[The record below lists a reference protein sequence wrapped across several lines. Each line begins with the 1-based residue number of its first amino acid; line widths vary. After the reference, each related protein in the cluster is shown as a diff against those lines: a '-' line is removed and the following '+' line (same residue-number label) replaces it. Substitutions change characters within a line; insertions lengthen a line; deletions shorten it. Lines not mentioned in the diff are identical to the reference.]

1 MAMIVQLSVLLRVCV
16 VCADV
21 VVYVIVLLAGE
32 DSSTIVDDVRTCGGE
47 RKTLLY
53 PHHRRPRHRNNQFR
67 TISTRKGYAC
77 VTITHNRDGDV
88 KCIV

>member
-21 VVYVIVLLAGE
+21 VVYVIVLVAGE
-32 DSSTIVDDVRTCGGE
+32 GSNTIADDVRTCGGE
-47 RKTLLY
+47 RKTLLF
-53 PHHRRPRHRNNQFR
+53 PHRRRHHHRNNQLR